1 MSVKNCC
8 AEINERGLG
17 LFMVAKVAGFEITTR
32 VVKALAVLKVNRAR
46 VPIMRTYIF
55 GFINF
60 GFVIE
65 KFKQI

>member
-1 MSVKNCC
+1 
-8 AEINERGLG
+8 
-17 LFMVAKVAGFEITTR
+17 MVAKVAGFEITTR